1 LIEFHCEAAYRCANR
16 WRKPSG
22 IFAIK
27 GCGVA
32 LKWRKEWMLA
42 VLGILALGAL
52 LGWAW
57 ADGGE
62 RPLKPMAETV
72 VLPEPA
78 R

>member
-1 LIEFHCEAAYRCANR
+1 MM
-16 WRKPSG
+16 
-22 IFAIK
+22 

-42 VLGILALGAL
+42 ALGILALGAL

-62 RPLKPMAETV
+62 QPLKPVAEAV
-72 VLPEPA
+72 ALPEPA
-78 R
+78 Q

>member
-1 LIEFHCEAAYRCANR
+1 M
-16 WRKPSG
+16 
-22 IFAIK
+22 
-27 GCGVA
+27 A

-72 VLPEPA
+72 VLPETA